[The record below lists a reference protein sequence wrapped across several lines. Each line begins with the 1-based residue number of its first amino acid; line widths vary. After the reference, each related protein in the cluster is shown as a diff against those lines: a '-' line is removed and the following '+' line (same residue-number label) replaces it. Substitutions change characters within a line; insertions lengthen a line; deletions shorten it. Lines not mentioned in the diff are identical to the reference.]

1 MVAREEVT
9 MSAIETPVSAPP
21 KSAAAARRSGAARVI
36 GVRLAVVAAALA
48 VVELLDRAALLPP
61 TFIARPTEV
70 FARLWALIVGGPFLP
85 ALWDTTRTVLV
96 AVVIAAVAGT
106 AVGYVLWRSRLLSE
120 ALVPGVAALFSSP
133 IILLYPIPLVIFG
146 RSATAVIVLSVT
158 YGFLPIILYTVRS
171 FSEIPPVL
179 LRVSEVYCLSRWQQF
194 VLVVLPA
201 AAPKMFT
208 GLRMGTTMV
217 LITVISMEFL
227 AQLSGLGQQIQMS
240 ALRFDTTGVYAYI
253 TGVVLLVVLVISGL
267 QVIER
272 RLQR

>member
-1 MVAREEVT
+1 MSVIVTEAGART
-9 MSAIETPVSAPP
+9 
-21 KSAAAARRSGAARVI
+21 KSTAAQNLSGAVKVI
-36 GVRLAVVAAALA
+36 GVRLGVVVAALA
-48 VVELLDRAALLPP
+48 VVELLARADLLPP
-61 TFIARPTEV
+61 TFIAKPTEV
-70 FARLWALIVGGPFLP
+70 MTRLWALIVGGPFLP
-85 ALWDTTRTVLV
+85 ALWGTTKTVLL
-96 AVVIAAVAGT
+96 AVVIAALAGT
-106 AVGYVLWRSRLLSE
+106 AVGYLLWRSRLLSE

-146 RSATAVIVLSVT
+146 RTATAVIVLSVV

-171 FSEIPPVL
+171 FNEIPTVL

-194 VLVVLPA
+194 ALVVLPA

-240 ALRFDTTGVYAYI
+240 ALRFDTAAVYAYI
-253 TGVVLLVVLVISGL
+253 SGVVLLVVLVISVL
-267 QVIER
+267 QLIER